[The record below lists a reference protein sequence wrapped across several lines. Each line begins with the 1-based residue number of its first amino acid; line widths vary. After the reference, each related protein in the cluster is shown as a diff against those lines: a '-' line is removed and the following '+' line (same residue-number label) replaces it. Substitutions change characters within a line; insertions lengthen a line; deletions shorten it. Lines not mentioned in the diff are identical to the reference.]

1 MKRLLSLV
9 VVLAGLHLTPA
20 LADDAQTPQQTT
32 QAFYSWYLKR
42 LSQDKVPLTDDVA
55 RMQTFAA
62 DSLLKSIDQQA
73 KAEGGLE
80 EDYFIKSQDYDETWL
95 THINVTEQS
104 LKGVVAKE
112 NVVLGT
118 TQDNAQV
125 LNVSLGKDKMGWR
138 ITSVEVVPTEQ

>member
-1 MKRLLSLV
+1 MKPLLSLV
-9 VVLAGLHLTPA
+9 AVLAGLHLAPA
-20 LADDAQTPQQTT
+20 MAEEAQTPQQTT
-32 QAFYSWYLKR
+32 QAFYTWYLKR
-42 LSQDKVPLTDDVA
+42 LSDDKVPLADDLP
-55 RMQTFAA
+55 RLQTFAA

-80 EDYFIKSQDYDETWL
+80 EDYFIKSQDYDESWL
-95 THINVTEQS
+95 THIQVTETS

-125 LNVSLGKDKMGWR
+125 LNVALGKDKTGWR
-138 ITSVEVVPTEQ
+138 ITSVEVVPTE

>member
-9 VVLAGLHLTPA
+9 VALAGLHLTPA